1 MAILTRNMVK
11 SSHWYTREGA
21 PMHRIAKADGSGD
34 RATTITDAKR
44 LKLLPSV
51 TGVMG
56 LLAKPALESWK
67 MNQVALAT
75 LRTPKAEGEAED
87 YWCRRVRD
95 AAFEQ
100 VEDAADLGS
109 EIHAALECATAGEP
123 WDVEKFGV
131 YVQPVLDFIAR
142 EGLTVTAREKRVVN
156 GAHGFAGTTD
166 LLFTWGDGQQPGILD
181 YKTKK
186 TKPGEKVCA
195 YDEHRLQLAAYAA
208 TEYGDTAFGALKAFN
223 VFVSSTEP
231 GRVEIIKHGDLTRDW
246 QAFKLLASLWRYAK
260 GYDSRCA
267 AEEAGG

>member
-1 MAILTRNMVK
+1 MAILTKNQVK
-11 SSHWYTREGA
+11 SSHWYTRDGV

-75 LRTPKAEGEAED
+75 LRTPKGEGEAED

-100 VEDAADLGS
+100 VEQAADLGS

-123 WDVEKFGV
+123 WDEERFGV
-131 YVQPVLDFIAR
+131 YVRPVLDFIAG
-142 EGLTVTAREKRVVN
+142 EGITVTAREKRVVN
-156 GAHGFAGTTD
+156 GGHGFAGTTD
-166 LLFTWGDGQQPGILD
+166 LLFTDRDGRPGILD

-186 TKPGEKVCA
+186 TKPGEKVAA

-208 TEYGDTAFGALKAFN
+208 TEYGEERIGEVAAFN

-231 GRVEIIKHGDLTRDW
+231 GRVEIIRHGDLTRDW
-246 QAFKLLASLWRYAK
+246 QAFKMLASLWRYSK
-260 GYDSRCA
+260 GYDPRFM
-267 AEEAGG
+267 GV

>member
-11 SSHWYTREGA
+11 SSHWYTRLGE
-21 PMHRIAKADGSGD
+21 PMHRIMKADGSGD
-34 RATTITDAKR
+34 RATTLADAKR

-51 TGVMG
+51 TGILGV
-56 LLAKPALESWK
+56 LAKPALESWK
-67 MNQVALAT
+67 MDQVALAT
-75 LRTPKAEGEAED
+75 LRTPKAENEAAE
-87 YWCRRVRD
+87 YWCRRVKD

-123 WDVEKFGV
+123 WDAGRFGV

-142 EGLTVTAREKRVVN
+142 EGLCVTGREKRLVN
-156 GAHGFAGTTD
+156 GSHGFAGQTD
-166 LLFTWGDGQQPGILD
+166 LLYTWGGSMPGILD

-186 TKPGEKVCA
+186 TKPGEKVSA

-208 TEYGDTAFGALKAFN
+208 TEYGEASLPTVKAFN

-231 GRVEIIKHGDLTRDW
+231 GRVEFVQHGDLSRDW
-246 QAFKLLASLWRYAK
+246 AAFKMLASIWRYAK
-260 GYDSRCA
+260 GYDPRFA
-267 AEEAGG
+267 QERD